1 MHFFVLIRDL
11 RKISVILLKIDVK
24 SINYSAFDSSDVA
37 LFNGWQITKSKNYE
51 KCEFL
56 TEEGGP

>member
-1 MHFFVLIRDL
+1 MWDF
-11 RKISVILLKIDVK
+11 RKTNVILLKTDVK

-51 KCEFL
+51 KFEFL